1 MTVSKY
7 FKYLYCFALV
17 LVSTLYASAQ
27 ELNINVK
34 VDIQANLTVDKSI
47 FSNLGNQISEFINN
61 TKWTE
66 EVFEQH
72 EKISGSLQMNIINE
86 LDPTTF
92 EAEIIFQTSRPVYN
106 SNYETTI
113 INFIDKNI
121 NFKYTGIEPI
131 LKTTNTFYDNLS
143 SIISFY
149 CYMTLAMDFDSFSM
163 FGGDPY
169 LEMARE
175 VITSL
180 PSNYAFDRGW
190 TKDTGNRRNRFYF
203 LENLTN
209 PVFRPFREGFYD
221 YHRMALDKVTEDE
234 GKTRAI
240 MQSALT
246 SMGDV
251 DTAVPN
257 SMIIQMFGNAKKT
270 EIIEIFKKAER
281 GQKSRIAQTMIKM
294 DKSKAGDYKVLEN

>member
-17 LVSTLYASAQ
+17 LVSALYASAQ

-131 LKTTNTFYDNLS
+131 LKLPIHFTTIF
-143 SIISFY
+143 
-149 CYMTLAMDFDSFSM
+149 
-163 FGGDPY
+163 
-169 LEMARE
+169 
-175 VITSL
+175 L
-180 PSNYAFDRGW
+180 PSFH
-190 TKDTGNRRNRFYF
+190 F
-203 LENLTN
+203 
-209 PVFRPFREGFYD
+209 
-221 YHRMALDKVTEDE
+221 
-234 GKTRAI
+234 
-240 MQSALT
+240 
-246 SMGDV
+246 
-251 DTAVPN
+251 TA
-257 SMIIQMFGNAKKT
+257 T
-270 EIIEIFKKAER
+270 
-281 GQKSRIAQTMIKM
+281 
-294 DKSKAGDYKVLEN
+294 

>member
-1 MTVSKY
+1 M
-7 FKYLYCFALV
+7 
-17 LVSTLYASAQ
+17 
-27 ELNINVK
+27 
-34 VDIQANLTVDKSI
+34 
-47 FSNLGNQISEFINN
+47 
-61 TKWTE
+61 
-66 EVFEQH
+66 
-72 EKISGSLQMNIINE
+72 
-86 LDPTTF
+86 
-92 EAEIIFQTSRPVYN
+92 
-106 SNYETTI
+106 
-113 INFIDKNI
+113 
-121 NFKYTGIEPI
+121 
-131 LKTTNTFYDNLS
+131 
-143 SIISFY
+143 
-149 CYMTLAMDFDSFSM
+149 
-163 FGGDPY
+163 
-169 LEMARE
+169 
-175 VITSL
+175 
-180 PSNYAFDRGW
+180 
-190 TKDTGNRRNRFYF
+190 
-203 LENLTN
+203 ENLTN

>member
-17 LVSTLYASAQ
+17 LVSALHASSQ

-34 VDIQANLTVDKSI
+34 VDIQANLTVDKSV

-61 TKWTE
+61 TKWTDE
-66 EVFEQH
+66 TFEQH
-72 EKISGSLQMNIINE
+72 EKITGSLQMNIVNE

-92 EAEIIFQTSRPVYN
+92 EAEIIFQSSRPVYN

-121 NFKYTGIEPI
+121 TFKYTGIEPL

-143 SIISFY
+143 SVISFY

-169 LEMARE
+169 LELARE

-180 PSNYAFDRGW
+180 PSNYAFDKGW

-221 YHRMALDKVTEDE
+221 YHRMALDKITEDE
-234 GKTRAI
+234 GKSRAV

-246 SMGDV
+246 AMGDV